1 MAALF
6 GGCAVG
12 TYFDWRITSP
22 IGLVLILVVVAM
34 LFADASRGAV
44 AAPVVIIVLLIALLA
59 ALAAIA
65 SMRGTLA
72 TARLLSA
79 GEAHRQGDTA

>member
-6 GGCAVG
+6 GGCAVA
-12 TYFDWRITSP
+12 TYFDWRIAPP
-22 IGLVLILVVVAM
+22 IGLLLILVVVAT
-34 LFADASRGAV
+34 LFAAASAGAV
-44 AAPVVIIVLLIALLA
+44 AAPVVLIVLLIALLV

-72 TARLLSA
+72 TARLLSSSE
-79 GEAHRQGDTA
+79 GHSQSGTA